1 MKGRPVEELVYEYMF
16 QRPKSTDPQNFN
28 ALLQRSLIPEVR
40 QETHAFYGHLDTQEA
55 KYPGLDYTH
64 ETHRIRLSRWPWHR
78 RLFRAFNAL
87 LLTHAEI
94 AALTKWEGTKW
105 AKEKFEKEQ
114 GVVIRDTTAD
124 GFPTW
129 NESMELRREVPSGT
143 ADGPSPG
150 QNNEDNN
157 NNNNEDED
165 DDDSD
170 GALESVG
177 LELNQRLRAQA
188 ARREAGETT
197 AVLDEEW
204 EQWLKFA
211 IETGELTIVTEQ
223 MTEQMFRRAS
233 SSSSVIP
240 AALIPQN
247 MLRAARA
254 GQWSE
259 IPEILQPVIRRTLEA
274 DNAGRGQP
282 PRPPAPSGS
291 AYPRRQTIDDS
302 MRMRVA
308 WPRRTYSDIRLPVG
322 EAASTAAV
330 AAAAAAATATVATA
344 TVAAPRTAQAR
355 GT

>member
-1 MKGRPVEELVYEYMF
+1 MKGRPIEELVYECMF

-87 LLTHAEI
+87 VLTHAEI

-129 NESMELRREVPSGT
+129 NESVELRRHVPSLT

-150 QNNEDNN
+150 HGDGNN
-157 NNNNEDED
+157 NNDNGDEGE
-165 DDDSD
+165 DSD
-170 GALESVG
+170 DALESVG

-204 EQWLKFA
+204 EQWLKYA
-211 IETGELTIVTEQ
+211 IETGELTMVTEQ
-223 MTEQMFRRAS
+223 MTEQMFRRANS
-233 SSSSVIP
+233 SSAVIP

-259 IPEILQPVIRRTLEA
+259 IPEILQPVIRRTLDAEF
-274 DNAGRGQP
+274 AGRGQP

-302 MRMRVA
+302 MRMRAA
-308 WPRRTYSDIRLPVG
+308 WPRRTYSDLRLPVG
-322 EAASTAAV
+322 EAASAAA
-330 AAAAAAATATVATA
+330 AAAAAAATATPAAA
-344 TVAAPRTAQAR
+344 TVAVPRTAQAR

>member
-1 MKGRPVEELVYEYMF
+1 MKGRPVEELVYECMF
-16 QRPKSTDPQNFN
+16 PRPKSTDPQNFN

-87 LLTHAEI
+87 ALTHAEI

-124 GFPTW
+124 GFPDW
-129 NESMELRREVPSGT
+129 VEPARLRRSPVLTPRSVNLVDGRHQDDGDNDIRNDARPTIDQDGNGT
-143 ADGPSPG
+143 RNG
-150 QNNEDNN
+150 NNHNN
-157 NNNNEDED
+157 

-170 GALESVG
+170 EPIESVG
-177 LELNQRLRAQA
+177 LELNQRLHAQV

-204 EQWLKFA
+204 EQWLKYA
-211 IETGELTIVTEQ
+211 IETGELTILTEQ
-223 MTEQMFRRAS
+223 MTEQMFRRANS
-233 SSSSVIP
+233 TSAIIP
-240 AALIPQN
+240 TALIPQN
-247 MLRAARA
+247 MLADARA
-254 GQWSE
+254 GAWSE
-259 IPEILQPVIRRTLEA
+259 IPEILQPLIRRAIDAE
-274 DNAGRGQP
+274 DSGRSQTSRSP
-282 PRPPAPSGS
+282 PPSAAP
-291 AYPRRQTIDDS
+291 YQRRQTIDDS
-302 MRMRVA
+302 IRLRV
-308 WPRRTYSDIRLPVG
+308 WPRQTFSDLGLPVG
-322 EAASTAAV
+322 EAAS
-330 AAAAAAATATVATA
+330 
-344 TVAAPRTAQAR
+344 AAPRTAEAH

>member
-1 MKGRPVEELVYEYMF
+1 MKGRPVEELVYECMF
-16 QRPKSTDPQNFN
+16 PRPKSNDPQNFN

-64 ETHRIRLSRWPWHR
+64 DTHRIRLSRWPWHR

-87 LLTHAEI
+87 GLTHAEI

-124 GFPTW
+124 GFPDW
-129 NESMELRREVPSGT
+129 VEPDSLRRGVVVVPAVMG
-143 ADGPSPG
+143 D
-150 QNNEDNN
+150 QDNNDARPLDDDEDDDDDENENN
-157 NNNNEDED
+157 NNNNNN

-170 GALESVG
+170 EALESVG
-177 LELNQRLRAQA
+177 VELNQRLRAQA

-204 EQWLKFA
+204 EQWLKYA
-211 IETGELTIVTEQ
+211 IETGELTILTEQ
-223 MTEQMFRRAS
+223 MTEQMFRRANS
-233 SSSSVIP
+233 SSAIIP

-247 MLRAARA
+247 MLVAARA

-259 IPEILQPVIRRTLEA
+259 IPEILQPVIRRTIDAE
-274 DNAGRGQP
+274 DSGRSQP
-282 PRPPAPSGS
+282 SRLPAPPGAS
-291 AYPRRQTIDDS
+291 YPWRQTVDDA
-302 MRMRVA
+302 MRMRA
-308 WPRRTYSDIRLPVG
+308 WPRRTYSDLRLPVG
-322 EAASTAAV
+322 EAA
-330 AAAAAAATATVATA
+330 AT
-344 TVAAPRTAQAR
+344 APRTAEAR